1 MDAVSGTAVA
11 VAAAAC
17 WAVMT
22 TAARWGRAASP
33 PPVASVGAAA
43 GAAATVVSE
52 SRQAVDEAAD
62 AAMPNPPNWPSLR
75 PLLVAAVVL
84 YIALALLAV
93 VVDFAWSAG
102 RMAAARRRRWR
113 AAREAAKLTAI
124 ASGDEREGDSDVGSD
139 AAPTSADGAGG
150 GAGGGNGS
158 GAGDG
163 AGKAGGRNSGGGG
176 AVRWRGR
183 WKGGSS
189 AKKDGAGAGAHGKGR
204 NHTPTVNTGEDNLEE
219 LLWQSA
225 VTGGAPLPGDVHGK
239 ARRILGVA
247 ALAFHTRLRRIRRR
261 VQAFESKDG
270 KLVVTFLIIR
280 TSLTLLVSV
289 TYVVGTYRRRVETWY
304 RVIFGVVGSL
314 MSVDFLVHLL
324 TSEVPW
330 HYMLRWPNL
339 LHCAALPSLFLVAD
353 DNQWLNFG
361 FLIAATGYDS
371 SRRLLR
377 LFMLDY
383 GSQRLLLHVLFQTL
397 LFLFLVAGSVQLIEI
412 ASNADPAGEGP
423 GVFLFFSAFYFT
435 VVTASTVGYG
445 DMSPKSFYG
454 RAFVLLAIFGG
465 VIFFSK
471 LVGELV
477 ANSAKL
483 RGSGA
488 LHKRP
493 GAAHVILGGDPSLDD
508 VALFAKEFFS
518 LASNRRRKICVM
530 VSEPSWSSDDWH
542 RLVRTCTL
550 YRNYLTYLAGCA
562 MSREDL
568 DRARLESADA
578 YFLLQS
584 SCSSNPQAQDTSL
597 LMRALSIRNVRAD
610 VPVYAV
616 CLLED
621 SRVQMWHAIQHGS
634 ESARAIRSAHAT
646 RSPLLNDLYR
656 MSESELR
663 SPLGSLVDW
672 TVNHAQ
678 GSGTGPP
685 DSYPTR
691 SVDSL
696 LSPAAKVRPL
706 LNAPSADS
714 VGSAGGGGTSNLT
727 RTGSVNEST
736 AASSIMALAVSLKTG
751 EPLDALT
758 RSQVVCLQSVR
769 MTLLAE
775 NVHCNGLSTLLSN
788 CILDIRPS
796 RHARSGASAWLREY
810 TDGAA
815 CSLCHCII
823 PHSFHGQTVAQVAT
837 PLYDQGVILLGVKR
851 PHDRCFSLTVN
862 VQGGVLSAGTV
873 ALVLTYNNAEDL
885 QAVMF
890 DVAERYEAARTQT
903 TADSDPS
910 PPPPHVAVDLD
921 TGPEPPGQQPAL
933 KHVAAPL
940 GGAGDANAS
949 MDRKYT
955 TDRQEGLPQGGIAQP
970 AKGRKQH
977 NGADGAGG
985 TVAPTRGHVRR
996 FSAPSQGS
1004 RLVSPSPLP
1013 DASTRASKEPGSTV
1027 TDGSSSSTP
1036 AAGGGRDKHSFVNQ
1050 TNTVAGIKGLPLRKY
1065 LSELRPVVATS
1076 LRHHVIICFDG
1087 AVQLLNL
1094 RLLLAMLCRRSS
1106 PYVPLLVMHPDGAGE
1121 AAARIRTEL
1130 GLHGVELLSGSPTSP
1145 ASWHRAAFSRARA
1158 VINMTDLSSQSLTND
1173 DKTLFTDVTIE
1184 TMTEESSDIYVQ
1196 SELMKEDALEFLREP
1211 VHARRRGA
1219 HLGGTVASVLTE
1231 QLQGMLSSEPA
1242 RDRERDTTS
1251 SPVSGDASSSHSE
1264 LVSDRQRQRT
1274 PQASTDGSASDAQAR
1289 PSQSLSNAGSSEGDQ
1304 PGGGGGGGGGDGGGG
1319 DRRIGQVTQLISSS
1333 GRSHP
1338 NAANRISQ
1346 QSRRVPGV
1354 GGTRPSN
1361 DQGGDESAS
1370 DDDLQSLDEEEESSK
1385 ISSLSS
1391 YGSQGVSTEKVLE
1404 RDRRSRGLLF
1414 ERARYASGEL
1424 VVHSVMQTLLVRD
1437 FTASGFA
1444 AAIMTLMGVPG
1455 YTSRPLIR
1463 QLPVCRHWYEAF
1475 QRRAGLAA
1483 NGAPTLWDA
1492 PAPSGPSPATGRP
1505 PTFRDVFTTLLSVQV
1520 VAIGLYRS
1528 GEAPVLM
1535 PIERREER
1543 GRRVSGRAGGHSGIG
1558 STAAANANIAEE
1570 KLPCELD
1577 YTIGTTGE
1585 QRRYAALGAA
1595 RNKLPYVS
1603 TLPEP
1608 YAIVSQEDAVFVLAP
1623 EELKIPA
1630 RWPLLPAPPP
1640 MQ

>member
-1 MDAVSGTAVA
+1 MDAGSGMAVA
-11 VAAAAC
+11 AVAAAC

-22 TAARWGRAASP
+22 TAARWGRAASAP
-33 PPVASVGAAA
+33 LVSPLRAAA
-43 GAAATVVSE
+43 GAAATLATE
-52 SRQAVDEAAD
+52 DRQAIDEAAD
-62 AAMPNPPNWPSLR
+62 PVMPNPPDWPSLR

-84 YIALALLAV
+84 YVALVLLALA
-93 VVDFAWSAG
+93 VDFAWSAG
-102 RMAAARRRRWR
+102 RMAAARRRRGR
-113 AAREAAKLTAI
+113 TAREAAMLTAVT
-124 ASGDEREGDSDVGSD
+124 SGEKREGVSDVDSD
-139 AAPTSADGAGG
+139 AASASADGVRGERQGRNGAGG
-150 GAGGGNGS
+150 GG
-158 GAGDG
+158 G
-163 AGKAGGRNSGGGG
+163 AGKAGGQNSGGGG
-176 AVRWRGR
+176 AVRRRGR
-183 WKGGSS
+183 WKGGVAS
-189 AKKDGAGAGAHGKGR
+189 KKDGTDAGALGMGR
-204 NHTPTVNTGEDNLEE
+204 YHTPTVNTGEDKLED
-219 LLWQSA
+219 LLWETA
-225 VTGGAPLPGDVHGK
+225 AAGGAPLPGGVRGK
-239 ARRILGVA
+239 ARRMLGRAV
-247 ALAFHTRLRRIRRR
+247 LAFHTRLRRIRRR

-270 KLVVTFLIIR
+270 KLVVAFLIIR

-304 RVIFGVVGSL
+304 RVIFGVAGSL

-324 TSEVPW
+324 TSDVPW
-330 HYMLRWPNL
+330 HYMRRWPNL
-339 LHCAALPSLFLVAD
+339 LHCVALPSLFLVAD

-383 GSQRLLLHVLFQTL
+383 GSQRLLLNVLFQTL

-493 GAAHVILGGDPSLDD
+493 GAAHVILGGDPNLDD

-518 LASNRRRKICVM
+518 LSSNRRRKICVM
-530 VSEPSWSSDDWH
+530 VSEPSWSDDDWH

-550 YRNYLTYLAGCA
+550 YRNYLTFLAGCA

-568 DRARLESADA
+568 DRAHLESADA

-634 ESARAIRSAHAT
+634 ESARAIRSAPTT

-656 MSESELR
+656 MSESGLR
-663 SPLGSLVDW
+663 TPISSLIDW
-672 TVNHAQ
+672 PVNFSQ
-678 GSGTGPP
+678 GSGSGPP
-685 DSYPTR
+685 DSRPTR

-696 LSPAAKVRPL
+696 LSQAVAAKPGPL
-706 LNAPSADS
+706 LQAPSADS
-714 VGSAGGGGTSNLT
+714 VGSASGAGTSNIT
-727 RTGSVNEST
+727 RTGSVDESA

-788 CILDIRPS
+788 CVLDIRPS
-796 RHARSGASAWLREY
+796 RHARSGTSAWLREY

-823 PHSFHGQTVAQVAT
+823 PHYFHGQTLAQVAT

-862 VQGGVLSAGTV
+862 VKGGVLSAGTV
-873 ALVLTYNNAEDL
+873 ALVLTYNDAEDV

-890 DVAERYEAARTQT
+890 DVAERYEAARTE
-903 TADSDPS
+903 AAAVGDSP
-910 PPPPHVAVDLD
+910 PPPPHVAIDVDE
-921 TGPEPPGQQPAL
+921 GPQPPGQQPAL
-933 KHVAAPL
+933 KPVAVPL
-940 GGAGDANAS
+940 GGADDANATIN
-949 MDRKYT
+949 RKYA
-955 TDRQEGLPQGGIAQP
+955 TDRQEGPPQEGVAEP
-970 AKGRKQH
+970 TTGRKQR
-977 NGADGAGG
+977 NGTDGAWG
-985 TVAPTRGHVRR
+985 TAAPARGHVRR
-996 FSAPSQGS
+996 FSAPNQGP
-1004 RLVSPSPLP
+1004 RDLSPSPFP
-1013 DASTRASKEPGSTV
+1013 DTSARSSKAPGSTV
-1027 TDGSSSSTP
+1027 TEGSSSGTP
-1036 AAGGGRDKHSFVNQ
+1036 AVGGARDSHNVEDQ
-1050 TNTVAGIKGLPLRKY
+1050 ANTVAGIKGLPLRKY

-1076 LRHHVIICFDG
+1076 LRRHVIICFDG

-1130 GLHGVELLSGSPTSP
+1130 GLHGVELLSGSSTSP

-1158 VINMTDLSSQSLTND
+1158 VINMTDLSSKSLTND
-1173 DKTLFTDVTIE
+1173 DKTLFTDVTME
-1184 TMTEESSDIYVQ
+1184 TLTEESSDIYVQ

-1219 HLGGTVASVLTE
+1219 HLGGTVASALTE

-1242 RDRERDTTS
+1242 RDRERDAAS
-1251 SPVSGDASSSHSE
+1251 SRTSGDASSSHSG
-1264 LVSDRQRQRT
+1264 LASDRHRQH
-1274 PQASTDGSASDAQAR
+1274 PPHSSTDKSATAAQVR
-1289 PSQSLSNAGSSEGDQ
+1289 SPQSPSNAGLSEDDQ
-1304 PGGGGGGGGGDGGGG
+1304 PGGGGGGGG
-1319 DRRIGQVTQLISSS
+1319 DRRMGPAKQAASSAGS
-1333 GRSHP
+1333 SQP
-1338 NAANRISQ
+1338 DPINRIGR
-1346 QSRRVPGV
+1346 QSRRVPGF
-1354 GGTRPSN
+1354 GGTKRSN
-1361 DQGGDESAS
+1361 DQGGDDNTS
-1370 DDDLQSLDEEEESSK
+1370 DDDLESIDEEEETSK

-1391 YGSQGVSTEKVLE
+1391 YGTQAESTEKVLE

-1463 QLPVCRHWYEAF
+1463 QLPVCRHWYSAF
-1475 QRRAGLAA
+1475 QRRAGLTADD
-1483 NGAPTLWDA
+1483 APTLWDA

-1505 PTFRDVFTTLLSVQV
+1505 PTFRDVFTTLLSIQV

-1535 PIERREER
+1535 PVERREER
-1543 GRRVSGRAGGHSGIG
+1543 GRRVSGRAGGHSGSG
-1558 STAAANANIAEE
+1558 FAAAVNANMAEE

-1577 YTIGTTGE
+1577 YTVGTTGE
-1585 QRRYAALGAA
+1585 QLRYAALGAA

-1640 MQ
+1640 MP

>member
-1 MDAVSGTAVA
+1 M
-11 VAAAAC
+11 
-17 WAVMT
+17 
-22 TAARWGRAASP
+22 
-33 PPVASVGAAA
+33 
-43 GAAATVVSE
+43 
-52 SRQAVDEAAD
+52 
-62 AAMPNPPNWPSLR
+62 LR
-75 PLLVAAVVL
+75 
-84 YIALALLAV
+84 
-93 VVDFAWSAG
+93 
-102 RMAAARRRRWR
+102 
-113 AAREAAKLTAI
+113 
-124 ASGDEREGDSDVGSD
+124 
-139 AAPTSADGAGG
+139 
-150 GAGGGNGS
+150 
-158 GAGDG
+158 
-163 AGKAGGRNSGGGG
+163 
-176 AVRWRGR
+176 
-183 WKGGSS
+183 
-189 AKKDGAGAGAHGKGR
+189 
-204 NHTPTVNTGEDNLEE
+204 
-219 LLWQSA
+219 
-225 VTGGAPLPGDVHGK
+225 GK
-239 ARRILGVA
+239 ARRLLAAV
-247 ALAFHTRLRRIRRR
+247 ALAFHDRIRRARRR
-261 VQAFESKDG
+261 VQAFESRGG
-270 KLVVTFLIIR
+270 KLVVVFLIVR
-280 TSLTLLVSV
+280 TATTLLVSV

-304 RVIFGVVGSL
+304 RVVFWVAGVL
-314 MSVDFLVHLL
+314 MGADFVVHLL

-330 HYMLRWPNL
+330 HYMRRWSNL

-383 GSQRLLLHVLFQTL
+383 GSQRLLLNVLFQTL

-412 ASNADPAGEGP
+412 SSNADPAGEGP
-423 GVFLFFSAFYFT
+423 GVFYFFSAFYFT

-445 DMSPKSFYG
+445 DMSPKSIYG

-493 GAAHVILGGDPSLDD
+493 GAAHVILGGDPNLDD
-508 VALFAKEFFS
+508 VAMFAREFFS

-530 VSEPSWSSDDWH
+530 VSEPSWSEDDWH

-550 YRNYLTYLAGCA
+550 YRTYLTFLAGSA

-584 SCSSNPQAQDTSL
+584 SCSANPQAQDTAL

-634 ESARAIRSAHAT
+634 VSARATRSAPAT

-656 MSESELR
+656 MSESGTG
-663 SPLGSLVDW
+663 SPIGALLDW
-672 TVNHAQ
+672 TVGQAG
-678 GSGTGPP
+678 GSGGGPP
-685 DSYPTR
+685 ESRSTR

-696 LSPAAKVRPL
+696 DPPGATAKLGSL
-706 LNAPSADS
+706 LQASGATS
-714 VGSAGGGGTSNLT
+714 SGGGIDSTGGGDA
-727 RTGSVNEST
+727 GSVTRLGSVDES
-736 AASSIMALAVSLKTG
+736 AAVSSIMALAASLQTG

-788 CILDIRPS
+788 CVLDIRPS
-796 RHARSGASAWLREY
+796 RHARSGDSAWLREY

-823 PHSFHGQTVAQVAT
+823 PHFFHGQTLAQVAT

-862 VQGGVLSAGTV
+862 VRGGVLSAGTV
-873 ALVLTYNNAEDL
+873 AVVLTYHNADDL

-890 DVAERYEAARTQT
+890 DVAQRYEAAR
-903 TADSDPS
+903 ADAAVDAE
-910 PPPPHVAVDLD
+910 PPVQPPHVAVNLD
-921 TGPEPPGQQPAL
+921 KGPQPPGQQPAL
-933 KHVAAPL
+933 SHVAVPL
-940 GGAGDANAS
+940 SGVGDARVTI
-949 MDRKYT
+949 DRKYT
-955 TDRQEGLPQGGIAQP
+955 MDRQEGPPRGGGGEP
-970 AKGRKQH
+970 T
-977 NGADGAGG
+977 AGG
-985 TVAPTRGHVRR
+985 KQRSGDDGSGGPAAPVRGHVRR
-996 FSAPSQGS
+996 YSTPTKAAQPSSAAPPQDSSASAPTAAG
-1004 RLVSPSPLP
+1004 P
-1013 DASTRASKEPGSTV
+1013 AA
-1027 TDGSSSSTP
+1027 TDRSSSSAP
-1036 AAGGGRDKHSFVNQ
+1036 AVERVRNSQNLDDQ
-1050 TNTVAGIKGLPLRKY
+1050 TSAVAGIKGLPLRRY
-1065 LSELRPVVATS
+1065 LSELRPVVGTS
-1076 LRHHVIICFDG
+1076 LRRHVIICFDG

-1130 GLHGVELLSGSPTSP
+1130 GLHGVELLSGSSTSP

-1158 VINMTDLSSQSLTND
+1158 VINMTDLSSKNIAND
-1173 DKTLFTDVTIE
+1173 DKTLFTDVTME
-1184 TMTEESSDIYVQ
+1184 TLTEESSDIYVQ

-1242 RDRERDTTS
+1242 RDRERDAAS
-1251 SPVSGDASSSHSE
+1251 SHASGDASSAHSGS
-1264 LVSDRQRQRT
+1264 LDDQRRQRT
-1274 PQASTDGSASDAQAR
+1274 PHSSADRGSVTTHDRPPPPSTGACDA
-1289 PSQSLSNAGSSEGDQ
+1289 EGDG
-1304 PGGGGGGGGGDGGGG
+1304 PGGGGAGGGAGGARVGGGGARRLAPAERMPSSAGG
-1319 DRRIGQVTQLISSS
+1319 
-1333 GRSHP
+1333 SHP
-1338 NAANRISQ
+1338 EVIGRRSRR
-1346 QSRRVPGV
+1346 SRRVLPIFRDTGPLSDHES
-1354 GGTRPSN
+1354 GT
-1361 DQGGDESAS
+1361 GSA
-1370 DDDLQSLDEEEESSK
+1370 DDDLESLDDEEETRNAG
-1385 ISSLSS
+1385 SSLSS
-1391 YGSQGVSTEKVLE
+1391 YAGNGQSTEKVLE

-1463 QLPVCRHWYEAF
+1463 QLPVCRHWYTAF

-1483 NGAPTLWDA
+1483 ADAPTLWDS

-1505 PTFRDVFTTLLSVQV
+1505 PTFRDVFTTLLSIQV

-1528 GEAPVLM
+1528 GEAPVLI
-1535 PIERREER
+1535 PVERREER
-1543 GRRVSGRAGGHSGIG
+1543 GRRVSGRSASGGGDG
-1558 STAAANANIAEE
+1558 GTAAAVNANMAEE
-1570 KLPCELD
+1570 KLACELD
-1577 YTIGTTGE
+1577 YTVGTTGE
-1585 QRRYAALGAA
+1585 QLRYTALGAA
-1595 RNKLPYVS
+1595 CNKLPYVS

-1608 YAIVSQEDAVFVLAP
+1608 YAIVSEEDAVFVLAP
-1623 EELKIPA
+1623 EELKIPP
-1630 RWPLLPAPPP
+1630 RWPLLPPPPP
-1640 MQ
+1640 MP

>member
-1 MDAVSGTAVA
+1 M
-11 VAAAAC
+11 
-17 WAVMT
+17 
-22 TAARWGRAASP
+22 
-33 PPVASVGAAA
+33 
-43 GAAATVVSE
+43 
-52 SRQAVDEAAD
+52 
-62 AAMPNPPNWPSLR
+62 
-75 PLLVAAVVL
+75 
-84 YIALALLAV
+84 
-93 VVDFAWSAG
+93 
-102 RMAAARRRRWR
+102 
-113 AAREAAKLTAI
+113 
-124 ASGDEREGDSDVGSD
+124 
-139 AAPTSADGAGG
+139 
-150 GAGGGNGS
+150 
-158 GAGDG
+158 
-163 AGKAGGRNSGGGG
+163 
-176 AVRWRGR
+176 
-183 WKGGSS
+183 
-189 AKKDGAGAGAHGKGR
+189 
-204 NHTPTVNTGEDNLEE
+204 
-219 LLWQSA
+219 
-225 VTGGAPLPGDVHGK
+225 
-239 ARRILGVA
+239 A
-247 ALAFHTRLRRIRRR
+247 ALAFHDRLRQARRR
-261 VQAFESKDG
+261 VQSFESKG
-270 KLVVTFLIIR
+270 GNLVVTFLVVR
-280 TSLTLLVSV
+280 TGLTLLVSV
-289 TYVVGTYRRRVETWY
+289 AYVVGTYRRRVETWY
-304 RVIFGVVGSL
+304 RVIFLVAGSL
-314 MSVDFLVHLL
+314 MSLDFVVHLL

-330 HYMLRWPNL
+330 HFMRRWSNL
-339 LHCAALPSLFLVAD
+339 LHCAALPSLFLATD
-353 DNQWLNFG
+353 DNQWLNFA

-377 LFMLDY
+377 MFMLDY
-383 GSQRLLLHVLFQTL
+383 GSQRLLLNVLFQTL

-423 GVFLFFSAFYFT
+423 GVFFFFSAFYFT

-445 DMSPKSFYG
+445 DMSPKSIYG

-493 GAAHVILGGDPSLDD
+493 GAAHVILGGDPKLDD

-530 VSEPSWSSDDWH
+530 VSDPAWSDDDWH

-550 YRNYLTYLAGCA
+550 FRNYLTFLSGCA

-568 DRARLESADA
+568 DRAHLESADA

-584 SCSSNPQAQDTSL
+584 SCSSNPQAQDTAL

-634 ESARAIRSAHAT
+634 ESARATRTASAA

-656 MSESELR
+656 MSESG
-663 SPLGSLVDW
+663 LGTPIGALIDW
-672 TVNHAQ
+672 TVNQTQ
-678 GSGTGPP
+678 GGGDGSA
-685 DSYPTR
+685 DARPTR
-691 SVDSL
+691 SMDSL
-696 LSPAAKVRPL
+696 LSPAAASKLGSLAQTPGTKGSTGSGSGAGTSNITR
-706 LNAPSADS
+706 
-714 VGSAGGGGTSNLT
+714 VGSAD
-727 RTGSVNEST
+727 ESA

-796 RHARSGASAWLREY
+796 RHARSGDSAWLREY

-823 PHSFHGQTVAQVAT
+823 PHYFHGQTLAQVAV

-851 PHDRCFSLTVN
+851 PHDRCFSLTVD
-862 VQGGVLSAGTV
+862 VRGGVLSAGTV
-873 ALVLTYNNAEDL
+873 ALVLTYHDAEDL

-890 DVAERYEAARTQT
+890 DVAERYEAARTD
-903 TADSDPS
+903 AGGDSA
-910 PPPPHVAVDLD
+910 PPPQPPHVTVDLD
-921 TGPEPPGQQPAL
+921 KGPLPPGEQPAL
-933 KHVAAPL
+933 NHVAVPVS
-940 GGAGDANAS
+940 GAGDARVT
-949 MDRKYT
+949 MDRRYT
-955 TDRQEGLPQGGIAQP
+955 KDRQEGPPRGGGAEPTVGGKQRNGGDGTGGP
-970 AKGRKQH
+970 A
-977 NGADGAGG
+977 
-985 TVAPTRGHVRR
+985 APVRGHVRR
-996 FSAPSQGS
+996 FSAPDQA
-1004 RLVSPSPLP
+1004 PLP
-1013 DASTRASKEPGSTV
+1013 MSPATSSGTSARAALAPGSTV
-1027 TDGSSSSTP
+1027 TNERSGGAP
-1036 AAGGGRDKHSFVNQ
+1036 AVEGTQASQNLEDQANA
-1050 TNTVAGIKGLPLRKY
+1050 VAGIKGLPLRKY

-1076 LRHHVIICFDG
+1076 LRRHVIICFDG

-1130 GLHGVELLSGSPTSP
+1130 GLHGVELLSGSSTSP

-1158 VINMTDLSSQSLTND
+1158 VINMTDLSSNSLTSD
-1173 DKTLFTDVTIE
+1173 DKTLFTDVTME
-1184 TMTEESSDIYVQ
+1184 TLTEESSDIYVQ

-1219 HLGGTVASVLTE
+1219 HLGGTVASALTE

-1242 RDRERDTTS
+1242 RDRERDAAS
-1251 SPVSGDASSSHSE
+1251 SRASGDASDHSVV
-1264 LVSDRQRQRT
+1264 LGDRRRQRT
-1274 PQASTDGSASDAQAR
+1274 PHASADGVVTSAQNRLPRSSTEAHD
-1289 PSQSLSNAGSSEGDQ
+1289 SEGDR
-1304 PGGGGGGGGGDGGGG
+1304 PGGRGGGGDGGDGGGGGSRGSG
-1319 DRRIGQVTQLISSS
+1319 DRHPAKRMASSAGS
-1333 GRSHP
+1333 SHP
-1338 NAANRISQ
+1338 DLTKHRGHR
-1346 QSRRVPGV
+1346 SRRLHVV
-1354 GGTRPSN
+1354 GGIRPSS
-1361 DQGGDESAS
+1361 DHEGESDSA
-1370 DDDLQSLDEEEESSK
+1370 DDDLDSLDEEDESRQP
-1385 ISSLSS
+1385 SSLSS
-1391 YGSQGVSTEKVLE
+1391 YGGQGDSTEKVLE

-1455 YTSRPLIR
+1455 YTGRPLIR
-1463 QLPVCRHWYEAF
+1463 QLPVCRHWYTAF
-1475 QRRAGLAA
+1475 QRRAGLTADDT
-1483 NGAPTLWDA
+1483 PTLWDA

-1535 PIERREER
+1535 PVERREER
-1543 GRRVSGRAGGHSGIG
+1543 GRRISGRAGGGSG
-1558 STAAANANIAEE
+1558 SAAAINANLAEE
-1570 KLPCELD
+1570 KRPCELD
-1577 YTIGTTGE
+1577 YTVGTTSE
-1585 QRRYAALGAA
+1585 QWRYAALGAA
-1595 RNKLPYVS
+1595 CNKLPYVS

-1623 EELKIPA
+1623 EELKVPA

-1640 MQ
+1640 MP